1 MAYMIGKPI
10 SLGGLRRPMNTRD
23 WSDISFAQVV
33 QMAATMVGAAA
44 MPAIA
49 TTTQSAWRKSS
60 NC

>member
-23 WSDISFAQVV
+23 WSAMAKNSGIAQVV

-49 TTTQSAWRKSS
+49 TTTQSA
-60 NC
+60 

>member
-1 MAYMIGKPI
+1 MAYMIGRPI

-23 WSDISFAQVV
+23 CSDMGLAQVV

-49 TTTQSAWRKSS
+49 TTTQSA
-60 NC
+60 